1 MRAIWFVMLAACA
14 APKSGDTLAES
25 VRAYNDGVRW
35 ERFAVAANH
44 VPPAERSMFVDEA
57 DDRAHDLRIT
67 DYEVVRVDNKSDK
80 LASVQVKLSWY
91 LDSEGILRETQAEQT
106 WERHG
111 KTWWMVDETRLKG
124 YEMPGLM
131 EALTKSEE

>member
-57 DDRAHDLRIT
+57 DDRAHDLKIT

>member
-14 APKSGDTLAES
+14 APKSGDTLVES

-44 VPPAERSMFVDEA
+44 VPPQERSMFVDEA
-57 DDRAHDLRIT
+57 DERADDVKIT
-67 DYEVVRVDNKSDK
+67 DYEVVRVDSKSDK

-91 LDSEGILRETQAEQT
+91 LDSEGILRETRSEQT

-124 YEMPGLM
+124 DEMPGLQ
-131 EALTKSEE
+131 EALTKSEQ

>member
-14 APKSGDTLAES
+14 APKSGDTLVES

-44 VPPAERSMFVDEA
+44 VPPQERSMFVDEA
-57 DDRAHDLRIT
+57 DERAHDVKIT
-67 DYEVVRVDNKSDK
+67 DYEVVRVDSKSDK

-91 LDSEGILRETQAEQT
+91 LDSEGILRETRSEQT

-111 KTWWMVDETRLKG
+111 KSWWMVDETRLKG
-124 YEMPGLM
+124 DEMPGLQ
-131 EALTKSEE
+131 EALTKSEQ

>member
-91 LDSEGILRETQAEQT
+91 LDSEGILRETQSEQT